1 MVQGAEAVQLAADG
15 RAGCRGEGFG
25 WDSLSRHSNGTNSQ
39 RRFGVEVK
47 IGVVESS
54 RELTVAS
61 GQTPDEVQ
69 SLVADALKNPD
80 GVLTLEDE
88 KGRRF
93 IVPSAKLAYVEI
105 GASEPQKVGFG
116 VG

>member
-1 MVQGAEAVQLAADG
+1 M
-15 RAGCRGEGFG
+15 
-25 WDSLSRHSNGTNSQ
+25 
-39 RRFGVEVK
+39 EVK

-54 RELTVAS
+54 RELTIAS

-80 GVLTLEDE
+80 GALTLHDE
-88 KGRRF
+88 KGRRY
-93 IVPSAKLAYVEI
+93 IVPSSKLAYVEI
-105 GASEPQKVGFG
+105 GATEPQRVGFG